1 MNFSQLNLVNP
12 LQKALEQQD
21 FVNPTPIQEEVLP
34 VALEWKDILWCAQ
47 TWSGKTLA
55 FWLPILNTLYLNN
68 SEADKKYAEKLWEL
82 DEKERKKA
90 KKLHKKNIKK
100 IQSLILA
107 PTRELAIQIGESFAP
122 FCTNTNLKHTVIY
135 WGKNQFHQVK
145 AIEKG
150 IDILIA
156 TPWRLIDLI
165 EQWFIKLDNVEIF
178 TLDEADKMLEM
189 WFMEDVNKVIKLL
202 PKQKQTLFFS
212 VTMPPKIKKLAGT
225 ILNNPKEITI
235 ERVAVTAPDIKQ
247 EVYHIDQAQKRQL
260 LQYIIKKPELSSII
274 VFVKTKDDTETVLEY
289 VKAAWI
295 EADNMHRNRSQNAR
309 QSALKSLKDG
319 DIKVLVATDLAS
331 RGIDIDN
338 LSCVI
343 NYDLPQEEETYVH
356 RIWRTARAGKK
367 WIAISL
373 CVPEQK
379 IKLEKIEKLIWKTI
393 SINNDVSYKNEEVI
407 KIFKTYSFGGGRQNP
422 RNTSHKKRKY
432 YWKK

>member
-1 MNFSQLNLVNP
+1 MKFTDLPLISP
-12 LQKALEQQD
+12 LQKALLQQD
-21 FVNPTPIQEEVLP
+21 FTIATQIQAEVIP
-34 VALEWKDILWCAQ
+34 FALDKKDILWCAQ
-47 TWSGKTLA
+47 TGSGKTLA
-55 FWLPILNTLYLNN
+55 FALPILQNIYKNN
-68 SEADKKYAEKLWEL
+68 REAEIMYSEKLAKL

-90 KKLHKKNIKK
+90 KKLNKKNIKK

-135 WGKNQFHQVK
+135 GGKNQFHQVK
-145 AIEKG
+145 ALEKWV
-150 IDILIA
+150 DILIA
-156 TPWRLIDLI
+156 TSWRLIDLI
-165 EQWFIKLDNVEIF
+165 EQWFIKLDSVEIF

-189 WFMEDVNKVIKLL
+189 WFMEDVQKVIKLL

-212 VTMPPKIKKLAGT
+212 ATMPPKIKKLAEK
-225 ILNNPKEITI
+225 ILNQPEEITI
-235 ERVAVTAPDIKQ
+235 ERVAITAPDIKQ

-260 LQYIIKKPELSSII
+260 LQYLIKKEEYQSII

-289 VKAAWI
+289 VKSAWI

-309 QSALKSLKDG
+309 QRALRSLKDWV
-319 DIKVLVATDLAS
+319 IKVLVATDLAS
-331 RGIDIDN
+331 RWIDIDN

-367 WIAISL
+367 GIAISM
-373 CVPEQK
+373 CVPEQR

-393 SINNDVSYKNEEVI
+393 SVNNDINYKEEEVT
-407 KIFKTYSFGGGRQNP
+407 KIFKTYSFKWGKQNP
-422 RNTSHKKRKY
+422 RNMSWKKKKY
-432 YWKK
+432 YWKR